1 MLAKSKLN
9 SIGSK
14 ISEAQINKLISHENF
29 TTIVMKKETIEN

>member
-14 ISEAQINKLISHENF
+14 ISEAQIKKISHENF
-29 TTIVMKKETIEN
+29 TTITMKKKTIEN